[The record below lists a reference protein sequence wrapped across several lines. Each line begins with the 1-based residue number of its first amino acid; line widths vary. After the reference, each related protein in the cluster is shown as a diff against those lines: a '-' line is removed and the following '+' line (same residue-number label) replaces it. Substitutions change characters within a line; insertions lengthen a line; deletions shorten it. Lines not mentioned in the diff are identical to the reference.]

1 MNSARPMPT
10 LARVFLWLLLLASL
24 GLTLLLIVGSFAG
37 VVAIVRWLL
46 TVFAIC
52 LT

>member
-1 MNSARPMPT
+1 MPPI
-10 LARVFLWLLLLASL
+10 AKVVMALLLLASL
-24 GLTLLLIVGSFAG
+24 GITLLLIVGSFAG

-52 LT
+52 PT